1 MYVMIKNVHKATL
14 EISEIIK
21 KEYEIPKGLSYFLFF
36 IIILISILFYEVLK
50 WIKKIKTKILV
61 KN

>member
-1 MYVMIKNVHKATL
+1 MIKNVHKATL